1 MTTFCSYRSHWSFG
15 LAQHTDCQLSMDPRV
30 KELLDSFCYS
40 ELHSLDDF
48 PTGGPIPLLYTLPQF
63 FPVYSAPSMSSKP
76 GSQYRCKAQAPNPP
90 ASPVLPAQQ
99 LQQPMI
105 TAPLHVPLTQQPP
118 APFYLPPA
126 QPTPF
131 LSTFIGDE
139 QAFTSQ
145 VASNCT
151 DMQGFWAYYSNQQLL
166 PHSPFIL
173 YDP

>member
-1 MTTFCSYRSHWSFG
+1 MFCSYQSHWSFG
-15 LAQHTDCQLSMDPRV
+15 LAQHTDCRLSMDPRV
-30 KELLDSFCYS
+30 KELLDSSCYS
-40 ELHSLDDF
+40 ELHSLNGSS
-48 PTGGPIPLLYTLPQF
+48 TGGPIPLLYTLPQF
-63 FPVYSAPSMSSKP
+63 FPAYPAPFMSSKP
-76 GSQYRCKAQAPNPP
+76 GSQCQHKAQAPNLP

-99 LQQPMI
+99 PQQPAI
-105 TAPLHVPLTQQPP
+105 TAPLHVLLTQQPP

-131 LSTFIGDE
+131 LSTFMGDE

-145 VASNCT
+145 TASNHT

-166 PHSPFIL
+166 PHSLFIL